1 MSNRSLYFKAGWNL
15 FVAGAQ
21 TFPNTPYT
29 WVDVRDVAN
38 AHIQAY
44 ELLEASGRFCLVET
58 VSDSSETL
66 KISCTSSTLRYIY
79 LKSKFLLGITS
90 TIISGINMILLLIIP
105 LDDCWHKFYP
115 ASSYST
121 ITQHVQRLLLLVLGL
136 LLLSFEMNP
145 HVLLTHGRPAD
156 DTPYVPAFQV
166 SQEKA
171 KGLGIHFTPLEVSL
185 KDTIES
191 LKENN
196 LISFWFNFLAAMQ
209 TNHLL
214 INSVPGIPYIIVRK

>member
-1 MSNRSLYFKAGWNL
+1 
-15 FVAGAQ
+15 
-21 TFPNTPYT
+21 
-29 WVDVRDVAN
+29 
-38 AHIQAY
+38 
-44 ELLEASGRFCLVET
+44 
-58 VSDSSETL
+58 
-66 KISCTSSTLRYIY
+66 
-79 LKSKFLLGITS
+79 
-90 TIISGINMILLLIIP
+90 MILLLIIP

-136 LLLSFEMNP
+136 LLLSFEMSP

-171 KGLGIHFTPLEVSL
+171 KGLAIHFIPLEVSL

-214 INSVPGIPYIIVRK
+214 INSVPGIPYIVVRK